1 MHVLKSI
8 PAADVKVTLPFRRH
22 DDDPRRRAIAR
33 IYQMRRVELE
43 KNPTRPIYMSVMK
56 TGLRRALAR
65 KPAALALAV
74 TSLAATAALTAGGP
88 AHASAAATATAASS
102 SAICTAPAK
111 YGALATRLSKDIAAA
126 IRGRSGSIA
135 IRVED
140 VRTGVECRYNEGR
153 RSHSASVVKA
163 TILAALL
170 YWRQRTHTSLTSTEK
185 REATLMIEY
194 SDNDAATYLWNDV
207 GHARLNQFIKAATM
221 TETELNSGG
230 YWGLSE
236 ITARDE
242 LQLTRLLTEHN
253 SVLTDASRAYEL
265 NLMNHVVSYERWGV
279 PAGAPSGLTV
289 YVKNGW
295 LNDPVLWVINSIGAI
310 EGHGRNYKMA
320 ILTYDNPNEQYG
332 INTVQAIAEAA
343 NRDLNA
349 GLPAAGTLL
358 APTVLPRSLQG
369 QPDEALPPGAH

>member
-1 MHVLKSI
+1 M
-8 PAADVKVTLPFRRH
+8 
-22 DDDPRRRAIAR
+22 
-33 IYQMRRVELE
+33 
-43 KNPTRPIYMSVMK
+43 
-56 TGLRRALAR
+56 
-65 KPAALALAV
+65 
-74 TSLAATAALTAGGP
+74 
-88 AHASAAATATAASS
+88 
-102 SAICTAPAK
+102 
-111 YGALATRLSKDIAAA
+111 
-126 IRGRSGSIA
+126 
-135 IRVED
+135 
-140 VRTGVECRYNEGR
+140 ECRYNEGR

-170 YWRQRTHTSLTSTEK
+170 YWRQHTHTSLTSTEK
-185 REATLMIEY
+185 HEATLMIEY

-207 GHARLNQFIKAATM
+207 GHTRLNQFIKAATM
-221 TETELNSGG
+221 TETELNPGG

-253 SVLTDASRAYEL
+253 SVLTDSSRAYEL

-310 EGHGRNYKMA
+310 EGHGRDYKMA
-320 ILTYDNPNEQYG
+320 ILTYGNPSEQYG

-349 GLPAAGTLL
+349 GLPAAGTPL
-358 APTVLPRSLQG
+358 APTTLPRLPAGTTGRGAPQG
-369 QPDEALPPGAH
+369 GALARRMAPAILKLDQ

>member
-1 MHVLKSI
+1 MK
-8 PAADVKVTLPFRRH
+8 TG
-22 DDDPRRRAIAR
+22 
-33 IYQMRRVELE
+33 MRRVVA
-43 KNPTRPIYMSVMK
+43 K
-56 TGLRRALAR
+56 

-74 TSLAATAALTAGGP
+74 TSVAATAALVAGAP
-88 AHASAAATATAASS
+88 ASAHASAAPTASAASS

-111 YGALATRLSKDIAAA
+111 YASLASKLSKDIAAA
-126 IRGRSGSIA
+126 MRGRSGSIA

-170 YWRQRTHTSLTSTEK
+170 YWRQNTHTSLTSTEK
-185 REATLMIEY
+185 QEATLMIEE

-207 GHARLNQFIKAATM
+207 GHTRLNQFIKAATM

-310 EGHGRNYKMA
+310 DGHGRDYKMA

-349 GLPAAGTLL
+349 GLPAAGTPL
-358 APTVLPRSLQG
+358 AATTLPRLLQG
-369 QPDEALPPGAH
+369 QPDELIPAGAH

>member
-1 MHVLKSI
+1 MSV
-8 PAADVKVTLPFRRH
+8 VKTG
-22 DDDPRRRAIAR
+22 
-33 IYQMRRVELE
+33 MRRVLTI
-43 KNPTRPIYMSVMK
+43 KPT
-56 TGLRRALAR
+56 
-65 KPAALALAV
+65 ALALAA
-74 TSLAATAALTAGGP
+74 TSLATTAALMAGGA
-88 AHASAAATATAASS
+88 AHASSTQTATTAATSS
-102 SAICTAPAK
+102 TICTAPTK
-111 YGALATRLSKDIAAA
+111 YAALATRLSKDIAAA
-126 IRGRSGSIA
+126 IRGRSGYIA

-140 VRTGVECRYNEGR
+140 VRTGVECRYNEGH

-170 YWRQRTHTSLTSTEK
+170 YWRQHTHTSLTSTEK
-185 REATLMIEY
+185 HDATLMIEY
-194 SDNDAATYLWNDV
+194 SDNNAATYLWNDV
-207 GHARLNQFIKAATM
+207 GHTRLNQFIKAATM

-242 LQLTRLLTEHN
+242 LQLMRLLTEHN
-253 SVLTDASRAYEL
+253 SVLTDSSRTYEL

-310 EGHGRNYKMA
+310 EGHGRDYKMA
-320 ILTYDNPNEQYG
+320 ILTYSNPSEQYG

-343 NRDLNA
+343 NHDLNA
-349 GLPAAGTLL
+349 GLPAAGTPL
-358 APTVLPRSLQG
+358 APTTLPRLLQGRPDEVLPK
-369 QPDEALPPGAH
+369 GAH

>member
-1 MHVLKSI
+1 MFV
-8 PAADVKVTLPFRRH
+8 VKTG
-22 DDDPRRRAIAR
+22 
-33 IYQMRRVELE
+33 MRRV
-43 KNPTRPIYMSVMK
+43 
-56 TGLRRALAR
+56 LAR
-65 KPAALALAV
+65 KPVALALAAA
-74 TSLAATAALTAGGP
+74 SLAATAALAAGGP
-88 AHASAAATATAASS
+88 VHASATQTAAAPS

-111 YGALATRLSKDIAAA
+111 YASLAARLSEDIAAA
-126 IRGRSGSIA
+126 IRGRSGHVA

-140 VRTGVECRYNEGR
+140 VRTGVECRYNEGH

-170 YWRQRTHTSLTSTEK
+170 YWRQHTRTSLTSTEK
-185 REATLMIEY
+185 REAALMIEY

-207 GHARLNQFIKAATM
+207 GHARLSQFVKAATM
-221 TETELNSGG
+221 TETELNPGG
-230 YWGLSE
+230 YWGLSQ

-242 LQLTRLLTEHN
+242 LQLIRLLTEHN
-253 SVLTDASRAYEL
+253 SVLTDSSRAYEL

-279 PAGAPSGLTV
+279 PAGAPRGLTV

-310 EGHGRNYKMA
+310 EGHGRDYKMA
-320 ILTYDNPNEQYG
+320 ILTYGNPSEQYG

-349 GLPAAGTLL
+349 GLPAAGTPL
-358 APTVLPRSLQG
+358 APAALPRSLQG
-369 QPDEALPPGAH
+369 RPDEVLPQGAH

>member
-1 MHVLKSI
+1 
-8 PAADVKVTLPFRRH
+8 
-22 DDDPRRRAIAR
+22 
-33 IYQMRRVELE
+33 
-43 KNPTRPIYMSVMK
+43 MSVMK
-56 TGLRRALAR
+56 TGMRSRALAR
-65 KPAALALAV
+65 KSAALALAAA
-74 TSLAATAALTAGGP
+74 SLAATAALTAGGP
-88 AHASAAATATAASS
+88 ARASATQTAAASS

-111 YGALATRLSKDIAAA
+111 YASLATKLSKDISAA
-126 IRGRSGSIA
+126 IRGRSGYIA

-140 VRTGVECRYNEGR
+140 ARTGVECRYNEGH

-170 YWRQRTHTSLTSTEK
+170 YWRQNTHTSLTSTEK
-185 REATLMIEY
+185 REATLMIED

-207 GHARLNQFIKAATM
+207 GHARLNQFVKAATM
-221 TETELNSGG
+221 TETELNPGG

-242 LQLTRLLTEHN
+242 LQLMRLLTGHN

-295 LNDPVLWVINSIGAI
+295 LNDPVLWVINSIGAV

-320 ILTYDNPNEQYG
+320 ILTYNNPNEQYG

-343 NRDLNA
+343 NRDLNS
-349 GLPAAGTLL
+349 GLPAAGTPL
-358 APTVLPRSLQG
+358 APTTLPRLLQG
-369 QPDEALPPGAH
+369 QPDEMLPKGAH

>member
-1 MHVLKSI
+1 MSV
-8 PAADVKVTLPFRRH
+8 VKTGV
-22 DDDPRRRAIAR
+22 
-33 IYQMRRVELE
+33 RRVLTT
-43 KNPTRPIYMSVMK
+43 KPT
-56 TGLRRALAR
+56 
-65 KPAALALAV
+65 ALALAV
-74 TSLAATAALTAGGP
+74 TSLATTALMAGGAAHASSTQTAATAAT
-88 AHASAAATATAASS
+88 SS
-102 SAICTAPAK
+102 TICTAPTK
-111 YGALATRLSKDIAAA
+111 YASLATKLSKDLADA
-126 IRGRSGSIA
+126 IRGRSGYVA

-140 VRTGVECRYNEGR
+140 VRTGVECRYNEGH

-170 YWRQRTHTSLTSTEK
+170 YWRQNTHTSLTSTEK
-185 REATLMIEY
+185 HDATLMIEY
-194 SDNDAATYLWNDV
+194 SDNNAATYLWNDV
-207 GHARLNQFIKAATM
+207 GHTRLNQFIKAATM
-221 TETELNSGG
+221 TETELNSDG

-242 LQLTRLLTEHN
+242 LQLMRLLTEHN
-253 SVLTDASRAYEL
+253 SVLTDSSRTYEL

-320 ILTYDNPNEQYG
+320 ILTYNNPSEQYG

-343 NRDLNA
+343 NHDLNA
-349 GLPAAGTLL
+349 GLPAAGTPL
-358 APTVLPRSLQG
+358 APITLPRSLQG
-369 QPDEALPPGAH
+369 RPDEVLPKGAH

>member
-1 MHVLKSI
+1 MCVMTTG
-8 PAADVKVTLPFRRH
+8 ARR
-22 DDDPRRRAIAR
+22 
-33 IYQMRRVELE
+33 
-43 KNPTRPIYMSVMK
+43 
-56 TGLRRALAR
+56 GFAR

-74 TSLAATAALTAGGP
+74 TALAAAAALTAGGP
-88 AHASAAATATAASS
+88 ARASATQTAAASS

-111 YGALATRLSKDIAAA
+111 YASLATKLSKDISAA
-126 IRGRSGSIA
+126 IRGRSGYIA

-140 VRTGVECRYNEGR
+140 ARTGVECRYNEGH

-170 YWRQRTHTSLTSTEK
+170 YWRQNTHTSLTSTEK
-185 REATLMIEY
+185 REATLMIED

-207 GHARLNQFIKAATM
+207 GHARLNQFVKAATM
-221 TETELNSGG
+221 TETELNPGG

-242 LQLTRLLTEHN
+242 LQLMRLLTGHN

-295 LNDPVLWVINSIGAI
+295 LNDPVLWVINSIGAV

-320 ILTYDNPNEQYG
+320 ILTYNNPNEQYG

-343 NRDLNA
+343 NRDLNS
-349 GLPAAGTLL
+349 GLPAAGTSL
-358 APTVLPRSLQG
+358 APTTLPRLLQG
-369 QPDEALPPGAH
+369 QPDEMLPKGAH

>member
-1 MHVLKSI
+1 MK
-8 PAADVKVTLPFRRH
+8 PGTRR
-22 DDDPRRRAIAR
+22 
-33 IYQMRRVELE
+33 
-43 KNPTRPIYMSVMK
+43 S
-56 TGLRRALAR
+56 LAT
-65 KPAALALAV
+65 KPATLALAAA
-74 TSLAATAALTAGGP
+74 TMLAATAALIATAP
-88 AHASAAATATAASS
+88 AQATTAQATATAATTT
-102 SAICTAPAK
+102 AICTAPSK
-111 YGALATRLSKDIAAA
+111 YASLAARLSKDIASA
-126 IRGRSGSIA
+126 IHGRSGYIA

-140 VRTGVECRYNEGR
+140 VRTGVECRYNEGH

-170 YWRQRTHTSLTSTEK
+170 YWRQNTHTSLTSTEK
-185 REATLMIEY
+185 REATLMIED
-194 SDNDAATYLWNDV
+194 SDNNAATYLWNDV
-207 GHARLNQFIKAATM
+207 GRTRLSQFVKAATM
-221 TETELNSGG
+221 TETELNWSA
-230 YWGLSE
+230 WGLSE

-242 LQLTRLLTEHN
+242 LQLMRLLTEHN

-320 ILTYDNPNEQYG
+320 ILTYNNPNEQYG

-349 GLPAAGTLL
+349 GLPAAGTPR
-358 APTVLPRSLQG
+358 AAATLPQFLQG
-369 QPDEALPPGAH
+369 QPDEILPEAAR

>member
-1 MHVLKSI
+1 MTI
-8 PAADVKVTLPFRRH
+8 
-22 DDDPRRRAIAR
+22 
-33 IYQMRRVELE
+33 
-43 KNPTRPIYMSVMK
+43 MK
-56 TGLRRALAR
+56 TGMRRALAR

-74 TSLAATAALTAGGP
+74 TSLATTAALTAGGP
-88 AHASAAATATAASS
+88 AHASAARTASAAAS

-111 YGALATRLSKDIAAA
+111 HASLATRLSEDIAAA

-185 REATLMIEY
+185 YEATLMIEY
-194 SDNDAATYLWNDV
+194 SDNGAATYLWDDV
-207 GHARLNQFIKAATM
+207 GHTRLNQFIKAATM
-221 TETELNSGG
+221 TETELNSDG

-242 LQLTRLLTEHN
+242 LQLMRLLTEHN
-253 SVLTDASRAYEL
+253 SVLTDSSRAYEL
-265 NLMNHVVSYERWGV
+265 KLMNHVVSYERWGV

-295 LNDPVLWVINSIGAI
+295 LNDPVRWVINSIGAI
-310 EGHGRNYKMA
+310 EGHGRDYKMA
-320 ILTYDNPNEQYG
+320 ILTYHNPGEQYG
-332 INTVQAIAEAA
+332 IDTVEAIAEAA
-343 NRDLNA
+343 NHDLNA
-349 GLPAAGTLL
+349 GLRAAGTPL
-358 APTVLPRSLQG
+358 APTTLPRFLQGRPDEVLPQ
-369 QPDEALPPGAH
+369 GAH

>member
-1 MHVLKSI
+1 
-8 PAADVKVTLPFRRH
+8 
-22 DDDPRRRAIAR
+22 
-33 IYQMRRVELE
+33 
-43 KNPTRPIYMSVMK
+43 MSVMK
-56 TGLRRALAR
+56 TGTRRARAI

-88 AHASAAATATAASS
+88 AHATATAPTATAAAS
-102 SAICTAPAK
+102 SAICTAPTK
-111 YGALATRLSKDIAAA
+111 YASLATRLSENIAAA

-163 TILAALL
+163 AILAALL

-185 REATLMIEY
+185 REATLMIED

-207 GHARLNQFIKAATM
+207 GHTRLNQFVKAATM
-221 TETELNSGG
+221 TETELNPGG

-253 SVLTDASRAYEL
+253 SVLTDSSRAYEL

-279 PAGAPSGLTV
+279 PAGAPSGVTV

-310 EGHGRNYKMA
+310 EGHGRDYKMA
-320 ILTYDNPNEQYG
+320 ILTYGNPSEQYG
-332 INTVQAIAEAA
+332 INTVQAIAEAT

-349 GLPAAGTLL
+349 GLPAAGTPL
-358 APTVLPRSLQG
+358 APTTLPRLLQGRPDEVLPT
-369 QPDEALPPGAH
+369 GAH

>member
-1 MHVLKSI
+1 
-8 PAADVKVTLPFRRH
+8 
-22 DDDPRRRAIAR
+22 
-33 IYQMRRVELE
+33 
-43 KNPTRPIYMSVMK
+43 MSVMK
-56 TGLRRALAR
+56 TGTRRALAR

-88 AHASAAATATAASS
+88 AHASATPTAAAPS
-102 SAICTAPAK
+102 SAICTAPTK
-111 YGALATRLSKDIAAA
+111 YASLATRLSKDLATA

-185 REATLMIEY
+185 SEATLMIEY

-242 LQLTRLLTEHN
+242 LQLMRLLTEHN
-253 SVLTDASRAYEL
+253 SVLTDSSRAYEL

-310 EGHGRNYKMA
+310 EGHGRDYKMA

-358 APTVLPRSLQG
+358 APTTLPRSLQG
-369 QPDEALPPGAH
+369 RPDEVLPQGAH

>member
-1 MHVLKSI
+1 
-8 PAADVKVTLPFRRH
+8 
-22 DDDPRRRAIAR
+22 
-33 IYQMRRVELE
+33 
-43 KNPTRPIYMSVMK
+43 MSVMK
-56 TGLRRALAR
+56 TGTRRALAR

-88 AHASAAATATAASS
+88 AHASATQTAAAS
-102 SAICTAPAK
+102 SAICTAPTK
-111 YGALATRLSKDIAAA
+111 YASLATRLSKDIATA

-185 REATLMIEY
+185 SEATLMIEE

-207 GHARLNQFIKAATM
+207 GHTRLNQFIKAATM

-242 LQLTRLLTEHN
+242 LQLVRLLTEHN
-253 SVLTDASRAYEL
+253 SVLTDSSRAYEL

-310 EGHGRNYKMA
+310 EGHGRDYKMA
-320 ILTYDNPNEQYG
+320 ILTYDNPSEQYG
-332 INTVQAIAEAA
+332 INTVQAIAEVA

-349 GLPAAGTLL
+349 GLPKAGTLL
-358 APTVLPRSLQG
+358 APTTLPRSLQG
-369 QPDEALPPGAH
+369 RPDEVLPQGAH

>member
-1 MHVLKSI
+1 MSL
-8 PAADVKVTLPFRRH
+8 
-22 DDDPRRRAIAR
+22 
-33 IYQMRRVELE
+33 MR
-43 KNPTRPIYMSVMK
+43 
-56 TGLRRALAR
+56 TGTRRALAR

-74 TSLAATAALTAGGP
+74 TSLAAAAALTAGGP
-88 AHASAAATATAASS
+88 AQAGATQTAAAS
-102 SAICTAPAK
+102 SAICTAPTK
-111 YGALATRLSKDIAAA
+111 YASLATELSKDITAA
-126 IRGRSGSIA
+126 IRGRSGNIA

-140 VRTGVECRYNEGR
+140 VRTGVECRYNEGH

-185 REATLMIEY
+185 HEATLMIEN

-207 GHARLNQFIKAATM
+207 GHTRLNQFIKAATM

-242 LQLTRLLTEHN
+242 LQLMRLLTEHN
-253 SVLTDASRAYEL
+253 SVLTDSSRAYEL

-295 LNDPVLWVINSIGAI
+295 LNDPVKWVINSIGAI

-320 ILTYDNPNEQYG
+320 ILTYSNPSEQYG

-343 NRDLNA
+343 NHDLNA
-349 GLPAAGTLL
+349 GLPAAGTPL
-358 APTVLPRSLQG
+358 AQTELPQFLQG
-369 QPDEALPPGAH
+369 QADEVLPKGAH

>member
-1 MHVLKSI
+1 
-8 PAADVKVTLPFRRH
+8 
-22 DDDPRRRAIAR
+22 
-33 IYQMRRVELE
+33 
-43 KNPTRPIYMSVMK
+43 MSVMK
-56 TGLRRALAR
+56 TGMRRALAR

-88 AHASAAATATAASS
+88 ARASAAPTATAASS

-111 YGALATRLSKDIAAA
+111 YASVATRLSKDIAAA

-170 YWRQRTHTSLTSTEK
+170 YWRQQTHTSLTSTER

-221 TETELNSGG
+221 TETELNPGG

-242 LQLTRLLTEHN
+242 LQLMRVLTEHN
-253 SVLTDASRAYEL
+253 SVLTNATRAYEL

-310 EGHGRNYKMA
+310 EGHGRDYKMA

-349 GLPAAGTLL
+349 GLPAAGTLV
-358 APTVLPRSLQG
+358 APTTLPRSLQG
-369 QPDEALPPGAH
+369 QPDETLPLGAH

>member
-1 MHVLKSI
+1 
-8 PAADVKVTLPFRRH
+8 
-22 DDDPRRRAIAR
+22 
-33 IYQMRRVELE
+33 
-43 KNPTRPIYMSVMK
+43 MSVMK
-56 TGLRRALAR
+56 TGMRSRALAR
-65 KPAALALAV
+65 KPAALALAAA
-74 TSLAATAALTAGGP
+74 SLAATAALTAGGP
-88 AHASAAATATAASS
+88 AHASNARTAAATSAS

-111 YGALATRLSKDIAAA
+111 YASVATRLSKDIASA
-126 IRGRSGSIA
+126 IHGRSGSIA

-170 YWRQRTHTSLTSTEK
+170 YWRQHTHTSLTSTEK
-185 REATLMIEY
+185 HEATLMIEY

-207 GHARLNQFIKAATM
+207 GHARLNQFVKAADM

-242 LQLTRLLTEHN
+242 LQLMRLITEHN
-253 SVLTDASRAYEL
+253 SVLTDSSRAYEL

-310 EGHGRNYKMA
+310 EGHGRDYKMA

-332 INTVQAIAEAA
+332 INTVQAIAEVA

-349 GLPAAGTLL
+349 GLPAAGTPRAATSLSPLL
-358 APTVLPRSLQG
+358 QGRPDEVLP
-369 QPDEALPPGAH
+369 AGAH

>member
-1 MHVLKSI
+1 
-8 PAADVKVTLPFRRH
+8 
-22 DDDPRRRAIAR
+22 
-33 IYQMRRVELE
+33 
-43 KNPTRPIYMSVMK
+43 MK
-56 TGLRRALAR
+56 TGTRRALAR
-65 KPAALALAV
+65 KPAALALAL
-74 TSLAATAALTAGGP
+74 TSLAAAAALTAGGP
-88 AHASAAATATAASS
+88 AHASATQPAAAASS

-111 YGALATRLSKDIAAA
+111 YASLATRLSEDIAAA

-185 REATLMIEY
+185 REATLMIEE

-207 GHARLNQFIKAATM
+207 GHARLNQFTKAATM

-242 LQLTRLLTEHN
+242 LQLVRLLTEHN
-253 SVLTDASRAYEL
+253 SVLTDSSRAYEL

-310 EGHGRNYKMA
+310 EGHGRDYKMA

-343 NRDLNA
+343 NHDLNA
-349 GLPAAGTLL
+349 GLPAAGKAL
-358 APTVLPRSLQG
+358 APTALPRSLQG
-369 QPDEALPPGAH
+369 RPDEVLPKGASA

>member
-1 MHVLKSI
+1 
-8 PAADVKVTLPFRRH
+8 
-22 DDDPRRRAIAR
+22 
-33 IYQMRRVELE
+33 MRRIRTI
-43 KNPTRPIYMSVMK
+43 KPT
-56 TGLRRALAR
+56 ALTL
-65 KPAALALAV
+65 AA
-74 TSLAATAALTAGGP
+74 TSLATTAALTAGGA
-88 AHASAAATATAASS
+88 AHASSTQTATTAATS

-111 YGALATRLSKDIAAA
+111 YASIAAQLSKDIADA
-126 IRGRSGSIA
+126 IRGRSGYAA

-140 VRTGVECRYNEGR
+140 VRTGVECRYNEGH

-170 YWRQRTHTSLTSTEK
+170 YWRQHTHASLTSTEK
-185 REATLMIEY
+185 HDATVMIEY
-194 SDNDAATYLWNDV
+194 SDNNAATYLWNDV
-207 GHARLNQFIKAATM
+207 GHTRMNQFIKAATM
-221 TETELNSGG
+221 TETELNSDG

-242 LQLTRLLTEHN
+242 LQLMRLLTEHN
-253 SVLTDASRAYEL
+253 SVLTDSSRTYEL
-265 NLMNHVVSYERWGV
+265 NLMNHVVSYERWGI

-320 ILTYDNPNEQYG
+320 ILTYNNPSEQYG

-343 NRDLNA
+343 NHDLNA
-349 GLPAAGTLL
+349 GLPAAGTPL
-358 APTVLPRSLQG
+358 APITLPRSLQG
-369 QPDEALPPGAH
+369 RPDEVLPKGAH

>member
-1 MHVLKSI
+1 
-8 PAADVKVTLPFRRH
+8 
-22 DDDPRRRAIAR
+22 
-33 IYQMRRVELE
+33 MRRV
-43 KNPTRPIYMSVMK
+43 
-56 TGLRRALAR
+56 LAR
-65 KPAALALAV
+65 KPAALALAAA
-74 TSLAATAALTAGGP
+74 SLATMASLTAGGP
-88 AHASAAATATAASS
+88 AHASAPQTATAAAS

-111 YGALATRLSKDIAAA
+111 YASLATRLSKDIAAA
-126 IRGRSGSIA
+126 IRGRSGYIA

-140 VRTGVECRYNEGR
+140 ARTGVECRYNEGH

-194 SDNDAATYLWNDV
+194 SDNNAATYLWNDV
-207 GHARLNQFIKAATM
+207 GHTRLNQFVKAATM
-221 TETELNSGG
+221 TETELNPDG

-253 SVLTDASRAYEL
+253 SVLTDSSRAYEL

-310 EGHGRNYKMA
+310 EGHGRDYKMA
-320 ILTYDNPNEQYG
+320 ILTYGNPGEQYG
-332 INTVQAIAEAA
+332 INTVQAIARAA
-343 NRDLNA
+343 NHDLNA
-349 GLPAAGTLL
+349 GLPAAGAPL
-358 APTVLPRSLQG
+358 AATTLPRFLQG
-369 QPDEALPPGAH
+369 RPDEVLPPGAH

>member
-1 MHVLKSI
+1 
-8 PAADVKVTLPFRRH
+8 
-22 DDDPRRRAIAR
+22 
-33 IYQMRRVELE
+33 
-43 KNPTRPIYMSVMK
+43 MK
-56 TGLRRALAR
+56 TGTRRALAR
-65 KPAALALAV
+65 KPAALALAL
-74 TSLAATAALTAGGP
+74 TSLATAAALTAGAP
-88 AHASAAATATAASS
+88 ARASATQPAAAAST
-102 SAICTAPAK
+102 SAICTAPTK
-111 YGALATRLSKDIAAA
+111 YASLATKLSKDIAAA

-185 REATLMIEY
+185 REATLMIE
-194 SDNDAATYLWNDV
+194 ATYLWNDV
-207 GHARLNQFIKAATM
+207 GHARLNQFVKAATM

-242 LQLTRLLTEHN
+242 LQLVRLLTEHN
-253 SVLTDASRAYEL
+253 SVLTDSSRAYEL

-349 GLPAAGTLL
+349 GLPAAGKLL
-358 APTVLPRSLQG
+358 APTTLPRSLQG
-369 QPDEALPPGAH
+369 RPDEVLPNGAGG

>member
-1 MHVLKSI
+1 V
-8 PAADVKVTLPFRRH
+8 
-22 DDDPRRRAIAR
+22 
-33 IYQMRRVELE
+33 
-43 KNPTRPIYMSVMK
+43 K
-56 TGLRRALAR
+56 TGLRRVFIR
-65 KPAALALAV
+65 KPVALALAAA
-74 TSLAATAALTAGGP
+74 SLATAVALTAGGP
-88 AHASAAATATAASS
+88 ARASAAQPAAAAAS

-111 YGALATRLSKDIAAA
+111 YASLASRLSRDIAAA

-140 VRTGVECRYNEGR
+140 ARTGVECRYNEGR

-185 REATLMIEY
+185 YEATLMIEY

-207 GHARLNQFIKAATM
+207 GHARLNQFVTAATM
-221 TETELNSGG
+221 TETELNPSG

-242 LQLTRLLTEHN
+242 LQLMRLLTGHN
-253 SVLTDASRAYEL
+253 SVLTDASRGYEL
-265 NLMNHVVSYERWGV
+265 NLMNHVVSYERWGI
-279 PAGAPSGLTV
+279 PAGAPSGLTA

-295 LNDPVLWVINSIGAI
+295 LNDPVLWVINTIGAI

-320 ILTYDNPNEQYG
+320 ILTDDNPGEQYG
-332 INTVQAIAEAA
+332 IDTVQAIAEAA

-349 GLPAAGTLL
+349 GLRAAANSTALGG
-358 APTVLPRSLQG
+358 RS
-369 QPDEALPPGAH
+369 

>member
-1 MHVLKSI
+1 MFV
-8 PAADVKVTLPFRRH
+8 V
-22 DDDPRRRAIAR
+22 
-33 IYQMRRVELE
+33 
-43 KNPTRPIYMSVMK
+43 K
-56 TGLRRALAR
+56 TGMGRVRAR
-65 KPAALALAV
+65 KPAVLALAAA
-74 TSLAATAALTAGGP
+74 SLATTTALPAGGP
-88 AHASAAATATAASS
+88 ARASATQAAAAAPS
-102 SAICTAPAK
+102 SAICTAPTK
-111 YGALATRLSKDIAAA
+111 YASLATRLSKDIAAA

-140 VRTGVECRYNEGR
+140 ARTGVECRYNEGR

-185 REATLMIEY
+185 HEATLMIEY
-194 SDNDAATYLWNDV
+194 SDNNAATYLWNDV
-207 GHARLNQFIKAATM
+207 GHTRLNQFINAAAM
-221 TETELNSGG
+221 TETELNPGG

-253 SVLTDASRAYEL
+253 SVLTDSSRAYEL

-310 EGHGRNYKMA
+310 EGHGRDYKMA

-349 GLPAAGTLL
+349 GLPAAGTPL
-358 APTVLPRSLQG
+358 APATLPRLLQGRPDEVLPK
-369 QPDEALPPGAH
+369 GAH

>member
-1 MHVLKSI
+1 MSV
-8 PAADVKVTLPFRRH
+8 VKTG
-22 DDDPRRRAIAR
+22 
-33 IYQMRRVELE
+33 MRRVL
-43 KNPTRPIYMSVMK
+43 P
-56 TGLRRALAR
+56 R
-65 KPAALALAV
+65 KPAALALAAA
-74 TSLAATAALTAGGP
+74 SLATTAALTAGGP
-88 AHASAAATATAASS
+88 AHATQTATAAPS
-102 SAICTAPAK
+102 SAICTAPTK
-111 YGALATRLSKDIAAA
+111 YASLATRLSKDIAAA

-170 YWRQRTHTSLTSTEK
+170 YWRQHTHTSLTSTEK
-185 REATLMIEY
+185 HEATLMIEY
-194 SDNDAATYLWNDV
+194 SDNNAATYLWNDV
-207 GHARLNQFIKAATM
+207 GHTRLNQFIKAATM

-253 SVLTDASRAYEL
+253 SVLTDSSRGYEL

-279 PAGAPSGLTV
+279 PAGAPRGLTV
-289 YVKNGW
+289 YVTNGW

-310 EGHGRNYKMA
+310 EGHGRDYKMA
-320 ILTYDNPNEQYG
+320 ILTYNNPSEQYG

-343 NRDLNA
+343 NHDLNA
-349 GLPAAGTLL
+349 GLPAAGTPL
-358 APTVLPRSLQG
+358 APTTLPLFVQGRPDEVLPK
-369 QPDEALPPGAH
+369 GAH

>member
-1 MHVLKSI
+1 MFV
-8 PAADVKVTLPFRRH
+8 VKTG
-22 DDDPRRRAIAR
+22 
-33 IYQMRRVELE
+33 MRRV
-43 KNPTRPIYMSVMK
+43 
-56 TGLRRALAR
+56 LAR
-65 KPAALALAV
+65 RPVALALAAA
-74 TSLAATAALTAGGP
+74 SLATTVALTAGGP
-88 AHASAAATATAASS
+88 AHASVTQAAAAAPSG
-102 SAICTAPAK
+102 AICTAPTK
-111 YGALATRLSKDIAAA
+111 YASLARRLSKDIAAA

-170 YWRQRTHTSLTSTEK
+170 YWRQHTHTSLTSTEK
-185 REATLMIEY
+185 HKATLMIEY

-207 GHARLNQFIKAATM
+207 GHARLNQFVKAATM
-221 TETELNSGG
+221 TETELNPGG

-253 SVLTDASRAYEL
+253 SVLADASRAYEL

-310 EGHGRNYKMA
+310 KGHGRDYKMA
-320 ILTYDNPNEQYG
+320 ILTYDNPGEQYG
-332 INTVQAIAEAA
+332 INTVQAIAGAA
-343 NRDLNA
+343 NHDLNA
-349 GLPAAGTLL
+349 GLPAAGTPL
-358 APTVLPRSLQG
+358 APTRLPRLLQG
-369 QPDEALPPGAH
+369 RPDEALPTGAH

>member
-1 MHVLKSI
+1 
-8 PAADVKVTLPFRRH
+8 
-22 DDDPRRRAIAR
+22 
-33 IYQMRRVELE
+33 
-43 KNPTRPIYMSVMK
+43 MK
-56 TGLRRALAR
+56 TGTRRALAR
-65 KPAALALAV
+65 KPAALALAL
-74 TSLAATAALTAGGP
+74 TSLAATAALTAGAP
-88 AHASAAATATAASS
+88 ARASATPTATAASS
-102 SAICTAPAK
+102 SAICTAPTK
-111 YGALATRLSKDIAAA
+111 YASLATKLSKDIAAA

-170 YWRQRTHTSLTSTEK
+170 YWRQRTHTSLTRTEK
-185 REATLMIEY
+185 SEATLMIED

-242 LQLTRLLTEHN
+242 LQLVRLLTEHN
-253 SVLTDASRAYEL
+253 SVLTDSSRAYEL

-310 EGHGRNYKMA
+310 EGHGRDYKMA

-349 GLPAAGTLL
+349 GLPAAGKLL
-358 APTVLPRSLQG
+358 APTTLPRSLQG
-369 QPDEALPPGAH
+369 RPDEVLPKGAGA